1 MTRSSDAGRL
11 RFFIPIVADYAQ
23 LEPVILRA
31 LVKRAARPF
40 EVPGIGPV
48 TARFDKVTA
57 YGTTSGRIA
66 VGLALAARPVSGD
79 IGETRGVIWLAARP
93 VNAPGSAKVSFRD
106 LVVTGDTDRV
116 AGDRSEEHT
125 SERQS
130 LMRTSYDGFCWKKQ
144 NS

>member
-31 LVKRAARPF
+31 LVKRAAQPF

-66 VGLALAARPVSGD
+66 VGLAPPPRPVSGD
-79 IGETRGVIWLAARP
+79 IGEHLGGIWPAARP
-93 VNAPGSAKVSFRD
+93 VNSHGSAQVHSPP
-106 LVVTGDTDRV
+106 LVYTRT
-116 AGDRSEEHT
+116 T
-125 SERQS
+125 SPR
-130 LMRTSYDGFCWKKQ
+130 RAH
-144 NS
+144 

>member
-31 LVKRAARPF
+31 LVKSAARPF

-66 VGLALAARPVSGD
+66 VGLALAARPAPGA
-79 IGETRGVIWLAARP
+79 IGEPRGGQLGRASGRER
-93 VNAPGSAKVSFRD
+93 GSPN
-106 LVVTGDTDRV
+106 
-116 AGDRSEEHT
+116 
-125 SERQS
+125 
-130 LMRTSYDGFCWKKQ
+130 W
-144 NS
+144 

>member
-66 VGLALAARPVSGD
+66 VGLALASRPVSCD
-79 IGETRGVIWLAARP
+79 IGETRGLIRLAPRP
-93 VNAPGSAKVSFRD
+93 VNAHGSAKEIGRE
-106 LVVTGDTDRV
+106 LGRV
-116 AGDRSEEHT
+116 R
-125 SERQS
+125 
-130 LMRTSYDGFCWKKQ
+130 GFLLGEI
-144 NS
+144 

>member
-1 MTRSSDAGRL
+1 MIRRPPRSTRTDTLFPSTTLFRSWARITPRALSYAGYTLDGKRLRLNVTLEAATETFVGPRPADPAATPLPPMTRSSDAGRL

-57 YGTTSGRIA
+57 YGTR
-66 VGLALAARPVSGD
+66 
-79 IGETRGVIWLAARP
+79 
-93 VNAPGSAKVSFRD
+93 
-106 LVVTGDTDRV
+106 
-116 AGDRSEEHT
+116 
-125 SERQS
+125 
-130 LMRTSYDGFCWKKQ
+130 
-144 NS
+144 